1 MMVMVKKRFLL
12 LLQQHYISH
21 VCEPSGKALPIMSHL
36 DILLLESIYSAQGS
50 CVKDDSA
57 RYLDKEQY
65 DQY

>member
-1 MMVMVKKRFLL
+1 MVMVKKPFLL
-12 LLQQHYISH
+12 LLQQQYISH
-21 VCEPSGKALPIMSHL
+21 VCEPAGKALAIMSHL
-36 DILLLESIYSAQGS
+36 DILRLECIYSAQGS